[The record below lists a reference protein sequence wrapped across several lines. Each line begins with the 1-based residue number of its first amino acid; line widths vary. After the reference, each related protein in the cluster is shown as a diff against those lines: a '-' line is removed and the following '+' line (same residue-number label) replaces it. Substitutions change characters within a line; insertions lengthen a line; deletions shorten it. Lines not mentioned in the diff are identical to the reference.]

1 MSNACPTVLV
11 VGGYG
16 LVGTEIVT
24 LLRSRHPDARIL
36 LGGRNPAGGDPLAA
50 GLGNAATVRVDAEAA
65 DPLREVLS
73 QERPDLV
80 VTVVNDPADR
90 VLLAAVREG
99 IPLVDITRWTA
110 RVHRALVA
118 LSAENLEAPVV
129 LASGWMAGLAAIVA
143 AEAAERAGGADAIHL
158 DILYAM
164 ADRSGPDSVA
174 YMDRLAIPFEAMR
187 DGREVTV
194 LPLTDGRAAG
204 FACGR
209 RATTWRLD
217 TPEQST
223 IPASLGCGT
232 VETRIAFD
240 SAAASWGLV
249 ALQRLGILAL
259 LQRPRF
265 TKLRRALLHASG
277 PGATT
282 YFRVEARRARESV
295 RVDVSDERGQAHL
308 TAVGALLS
316 IERILALDGAPPLAP
331 RVYFPEQ
338 FDNPAALLST
348 AGALGVDFAA
358 A

>member
-1 MSNACPTVLV
+1 MSTASPTVLF

-16 LVGTEIVT
+16 LVGTEVVT

-36 LGGRNPAGGDPLAA
+36 LGGRNPAGGDALAA
-50 GLGNAATVRVDAEAA
+50 GLGRASTVRVNAEAA

-73 QERPDLV
+73 KSRPDLI

-90 VLLAAVREG
+90 ILLAAVREG

-118 LSAENLEAPVV
+118 LSAEHLEAPVV
-129 LASGWMAGLAAIVA
+129 LASGWMAGLASIVA
-143 AEAAERAGGADAIHL
+143 AEAAERAGGADAIFL

-164 ADRSGPDSVA
+164 ADRAGPDSIA

-187 DGREVTV
+187 EGREQTV
-194 LPLTDGRAAG
+194 FALTDGRKARFAG
-204 FACGR
+204 GR

-223 IPASLGCGT
+223 LPGSLGSGT

-240 SAAASWGLV
+240 STAATWGLV
-249 ALQRLGILAL
+249 ALQRLGILSL

-265 TKLRRALLHASG
+265 TRIRRALLHASG

-282 YFRVEARRARESV
+282 YFRIEAKRGRQSV
-295 RVDVSDERGQAHL
+295 RVDVMDQRGQAHL

-316 IERILALDGAPPLAP
+316 VERILALDGAPPLQP

-338 FDNPAALLST
+338 FDEPGALLAT
-348 AGALGVDFAA
+348 AASLGVEFFAA
-358 A
+358 